1 MVPNRVI
8 TLLIFNIP
16 GRIFKM
22 EKRTLRWVLAHEPIE
37 IFIRAANR
45 FARVISEKTD
55 GAINIEILSCD
66 EYAKKYHNIDQV
78 NTQYRY
84 ELMKHLEEGQL
95 EMTQLYTTTLGSQYH
110 KDLLA
115 LDMPFLFN
123 DHDHV
128 ARVLDGEI
136 GDNLRDGFANKTN
149 AQPLCFTYSGGFR
162 VLPSSK
168 KIENLSELAG
178 EKVRTGSE
186 VSKETFKVLGCDVVG
201 DLLIEEIGAA
211 IGDGRIVAGE
221 STYPRL
227 YGSEQTIQPSK
238 TAKAVINTEHS
249 LFLTT
254 VLINK
259 DLWASFDAELKEAFL
274 EAAQEA
280 ALEERREALLDI
292 EKNKARLES
301 DNVDVVYLS
310 QDDMEDFR
318 AKTESVYDTLDH
330 MFADG
335 LVNKIKEA

>member
-1 MVPNRVI
+1 
-8 TLLIFNIP
+8 
-16 GRIFKM
+16 M
-22 EKRTLRWVLAHEPIE
+22 EKITLRWVLAHEPIE

-45 FARVISEKTD
+45 FARSISEKTD
-55 GAINIEILSCD
+55 GAVEIEILSCE
-66 EYAKKYHNIDQV
+66 EYAKKYHGLDRV

-95 EMTQLYTTTLGSQYH
+95 EMTQLYTTTLGSHYY

-115 LDMPFLFN
+115 VDMPFVFS

-136 GDNLRDGFANKTN
+136 GDSLRDGFASKTN

-186 VSKETFKVLGCDVVG
+186 VSAETFKALGCEVVPN
-201 DLLIEEIGAA
+201 LLIEDIGAA

-259 DLWASFDAELKEAFL
+259 DIWASFDAELQQFML
-274 EAAQEA
+274 EAAHEA
-280 ALEERREALLDI
+280 AIEERREALLDI

-301 DNVDVVYLS
+301 DGVDVVYLS
-310 QDDMEDFR
+310 QADMEDMR
-318 AKTESVYDTLDH
+318 ERTEVVYETLDSI
-330 MFADG
+330 FSEG
-335 LVNKIKEA
+335 LVQKIKQA